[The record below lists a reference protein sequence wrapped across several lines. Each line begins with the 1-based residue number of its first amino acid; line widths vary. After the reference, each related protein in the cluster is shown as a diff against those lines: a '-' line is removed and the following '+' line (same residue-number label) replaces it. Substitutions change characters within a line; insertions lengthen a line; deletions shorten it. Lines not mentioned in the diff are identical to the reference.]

1 MLSPPPSTAAAGWML
16 GELPWKP
23 GSFGM
28 RLSILTGWDGAGGAL
43 QWGAEGCSPKLS
55 RDSGS
60 GAPCKQGGKAIPR
73 LAHWVLLPAH

>member
-1 MLSPPPSTAAAGWML
+1 ML

-60 GAPCKQGGKAIPR
+60 GAPCKQGGKPFPASPTR
-73 LAHWVLLPAH
+73 LYSLLINGAETS